1 MPACHRRHG
10 SKAGFRLIQP
20 DRGGY
25 PIHPFLS
32 GTFVFPIAWSRA
44 AETEMNEAKTA
55 YADAREN
62 RVAGRLDEAERLYR
76 EVLAIIPHHA
86 DSRHLLGV
94 IAYQTGRHETAI
106 RMINEAIAID
116 PHTAPYHC
124 NLGIALYDKGLVDE
138 AIISYRSAIY
148 LMPAA
153 SRAAPALGRLANAR
167 RGERRVCAAGGPS
180 GRRPAGS
187 VRARARRSGV
197 ARPEA
202 G

>member
-10 SKAGFRLIQP
+10 SKAGWQLIQP
-20 DRGGY
+20 DHGGY
-25 PIHPFLS
+25 PIHPFLRKWNICLS
-32 GTFVFPIAWSRA
+32 YRLGSRA
-44 AETEMNEAKTA
+44 AETESDRAKTA

-62 RVAGRLDEAERLYR
+62 RVAGRLDEAEQLYR

-153 SRAAPALGRLANAR
+153 SRAAPALETAGRSPRGTTSMRGGRSRPVVAR
-167 RGERRVCAAGGPS
+167 HGQCEPVRGEA
-180 GRRPAGS
+180 
-187 VRARARRSGV
+187 
-197 ARPEA
+197 ELLET
-202 G
+202 